1 MTKSFFE
8 TKKYNKNDKNKKKF
22 SNQDILSANAF
33 KSTRDAEWFKRT
45 LDKIEQIKH
54 ELDMKFYSEEKRK
67 GKIDFIRMLKNKVKD
82 YRDAQKN
89 AELYKSIR
97 FFERR
102 KLERMLTQINKKIND
117 NVEEKDKES
126 LIKEKNRIVDDINY
140 VKFFPLNYKYY
151 SLFPKKDIDNPE
163 TIRKRKKIR
172 NKILIYLNT
181 KKNRQ
186 HMLMKEGEQ
195 ADDILNISDSEE
207 SIIEED
213 NDVNLSKN
221 DKSEKINKSTTTKSI
236 EPKEHK
242 KESKKEEVI
251 KSKPKNKKIL
261 EKDYEDENIY
271 KDTIGKDDFF
281 ILD

>member
-117 NVEEKDKES
+117 NTEEKDKES

-186 HMLMKEGEQ
+186 HMLMKEGEL

-213 NDVNLSKN
+213 NVIKPDKIDNTEKVNKN
-221 DKSEKINKSTTTKSI
+221 TISNIKKSTEI
-236 EPKEHK
+236 KEHK
-242 KESKKEEVI
+242 KESNKKEL
-251 KSKPKNKKIL
+251 KLKNKKII